1 MPKVGLSNWSQ
12 SLRAWTQGLPRPWRA
27 DLSLANKCL
36 LLFGGSVVLI
46 VLVALSAPWFRMTA
60 LVEAGAMDTS
70 RRLVDAA
77 LMMEGQVDAA
87 HRPQTE
93 PLGGIDLRRLT
104 MDQARAADDDF
115 IARAIRAFERNPERR
130 DFQRSFWDG
139 GTRVYEYAR
148 AVRVTVA
155 PELSRELTGIVL
167 LERTSIGAAK
177 RLIVNLLF
185 LISSGSLVL
194 GLATLVFYLV
204 THHLIL
210 SPVRSLKYTAER
222 VRQGHL
228 DTRSDIQTGD
238 EFQELAETFNL
249 MLSDMSS
256 SHEQLRSIN
265 MALDVKLSEL
275 AKANSALY
283 EAARVKGEFLASV
296 SHELRTPL
304 NSIIG
309 FAELLL
315 EIANAEQK
323 AGDDS
328 TRLAKRIRYVENIV
342 DASRRLLEMIE
353 TLLEMAKIEA
363 GKVELRVEPCVL
375 GELCEGLAGLV
386 YPLAESKGVD
396 VRLEVGDDVPVIETD
411 VKMLHQIIFNF
422 LSNAIKFIEAE
433 EQTGRR
439 GLVTVR
445 VERLPTT
452 EHAPDE
458 RVRVSVLDSGPGIAK
473 ENQRRIFNQFEQ
485 VDSGLQREHQ
495 GTGLGLAI
503 CRELAAILQGEI
515 QLVSEVGTGSMFSV
529 ILPTRISPDRNK
541 EIELE
546 AEFRASLSG
555 RGERRSEA

>member
-1 MPKVGLSNWSQ
+1 MSKGRLSNWSQ

-36 LLFGGSVVLI
+36 LLFGAAVVLI
-46 VLVALSAPWFRMTA
+46 VLVALSAPWFRMNA
-60 LVEAGAMDTS
+60 LVEAGALDTS

-77 LMMEGQVDAA
+77 TMMEGQVDPED
-87 HRPQTE
+87 RPQTE
-93 PLGGIDLRRLT
+93 PLGGIALRRLSI
-104 MDQARAADDDF
+104 DQARDSDDEF
-115 IARAIRAFERNPERR
+115 IARAVRVLERDQDRR
-130 DFQRSFWDG
+130 DYQRSDWDG
-139 GTRVYEYAR
+139 GTRVYKYAR
-148 AVRVTVA
+148 AERVTIA
-155 PELSRELTGIVL
+155 PELSRELTGLVL
-167 LERTSIGAAK
+167 LERASIGAAK
-177 RLIVNLLF
+177 RLIVNMLF
-185 LISSGSLVL
+185 LISAGSLVL

-204 THHLIL
+204 THNLIL
-210 SPVRSLKYTAER
+210 SPVRSLKDTAER

-265 MALDVKLSEL
+265 IALDVKLAEL
-275 AKANSALY
+275 AKANTALF

-304 NSIIG
+304 NSVIG

-328 TRLAKRIRYVENIV
+328 TRLAKRIRYLSNIV

-363 GKVELRVEPCVL
+363 GKVQLRVEPCAL
-375 GELCEGLAGLV
+375 AELCEGLVGLV
-386 YPLAESKGVD
+386 YPLAEDKGVD
-396 VRLEVGDDVPVIETD
+396 VKLEVGNDIPVIETD
-411 VKMLHQIIFNF
+411 VKMLHQIVFNF
-422 LSNAIKFIEAE
+422 LSNAIKFIKSESE
-433 EQTGRR
+433 TGRR
-439 GLVTVR
+439 GSVTVR

-452 EHAPDE
+452 EESPEA
-458 RVRVSVLDSGPGIAK
+458 RVRISVLDSGPGIA
-473 ENQRRIFNQFEQ
+473 EEHQRRIFDKFEQ
-485 VDSGLQREHQ
+485 VDGGLQREHQ

-503 CRELAAILQGEI
+503 CRELAGILQGEI

-529 ILPTRISPDRNK
+529 ILPTKINLDRTK

-546 AEFRASLSG
+546 AEFRATLAG
-555 RGERRSEA
+555 RRSED